1 MKGHLVALACSKSGS
16 RALDGL
22 WNQGSIRARETIASE
37 LVSKEAQLTSNPF
50 GKFIARKA
58 ALAVFKRS
66 KDQWK
71 NVIGQQ
77 DKKRKVAQDFL
88 SDFDGRNKSKTLI
101 SANVQESP
109 MKKMKFETEEEVKV
123 ENGTGNEKDFVIDRV
138 GDESLKVEPTEEIV
152 EKKKKEKKKK
162 AKSYLDDL

>member
-1 MKGHLVALACSKSGS
+1 M
-16 RALDGL
+16 
-22 WNQGSIRARETIASE
+22 IASE
-37 LVSKEAQLTSNPF
+37 LVNKEAQLTSNPF

-88 SDFDGRNKSKTLI
+88 SDFNDAGKKYPVER
-101 SANVQESP
+101 SP
-109 MKKMKFETEEEVKV
+109 IKKMRVEPEEGVKL
-123 ENGTGNEKDFVIDRV
+123 ENDFVIDRN